1 MADGFAASAPST
13 LLRQGFG
20 GSPSPMNGGG
30 YLPITGYASLWSVAD
45 MSGDVVVR
53 GAFAASI
60 ARRGP
65 GGVRMLYQH
74 GERSP
79 VGLWTRIEEDGRGLR
94 VEGQILDVTPEG
106 RMAAAVVRAGC
117 LDGLSIG
124 FRAVRARRDGRLR
137 VLAEVDLWEVSLVT
151 FPMLPG
157 ARLDPS
163 PGPR

>member
-1 MADGFAASAPST
+1 MTSDARAADDEPPLPPPLAT
-13 LLRQGFG
+13 RH
-20 GSPSPMNGGG
+20 SPHC
-30 YLPITGYASLWSVAD
+30 ITGSASRWGVAD
-45 MSGDVVVR
+45 LAGDVVVP
-53 GAFAASI
+53 GAFAASV

-79 VGLWTRIEEDGRGLR
+79 VGVWTRIEEDDRGLR
-94 VEGQILDVTPEG
+94 VEGRILDLTPEG
-106 RMAAAVVRAGC
+106 RMAAALVRAGC

-157 ARLDPS
+157 ARFTSGED
-163 PGPR
+163 

>member
-1 MADGFAASAPST
+1 MGSEALTTDHELAPT
-13 LLRQGFG
+13 
-20 GSPSPMNGGG
+20 SPLDTRLSSLAIAGH
-30 YLPITGYASLWSVAD
+30 ASLWGVAD
-45 MSGDVVVR
+45 LAGDVVVR
-53 GAFAASI
+53 GAFAASV

-74 GERSP
+74 GERAP
-79 VGLWTRIEEDGRGLR
+79 VGVWTRIEEDDRGLR

-106 RMAAAVVRAGC
+106 RMAAALVRAGA

-163 PGPR
+163 QGLR